1 MNKKNKTKIKR
12 SRAHTAFLV
21 FAYILI
27 TFLAL
32 ICLYPFWYVVCASFS
47 DALTL
52 NAHQGLLFAPL
63 KPTLAAYKA
72 VLEQELLL
80 SGYMNT
86 LFYLATK
93 LPLSVIVTAMGA
105 YFFTRPNVY
114 FRNFLFKYCLITM
127 YISGGMIAF
136 YLNFRD
142 LGMLNTR
149 WGMIVNGLVS
159 CYNMIILR
167 SSFMSIPESLS
178 DAARIDG
185 AGHLRTF
192 WSVYLPLGKAS
203 IAVIA
208 LYYGVAIWDAWFWHQ
223 IINSKD
229 KWPLQAVLRVLLLQ
243 DSSMSDPSQSATFLE
258 TARYAVIVVSIIPI
272 ILVYPWI
279 QKHFTKV
286 TLAGA
291 VKG

>member
-1 MNKKNKTKIKR
+1 MKKKTTTKIKR
-12 SRAHTAFLV
+12 SKAEIAFQI

-32 ICLYPFWYVVCASFS
+32 ICLYPFWYSVCASFS

-52 NAHQGLLFAPL
+52 NAHIGLLFKPL
-63 KPTLAAYKA
+63 NPTLAAYKA
-72 VLEQELLL
+72 VFKQELLL

-86 LFYLATK
+86 FFYLATK
-93 LPLSVIVTAMGA
+93 LPLSVVITAMGA

-114 FRNFLFKYCLITM
+114 FKNFLFKYCLLTM

-142 LGMLNTR
+142 LGLLNSR
-149 WGMIVNGLVS
+149 WAMIINGVVS

-185 AGHLRTF
+185 AGHLLTF
-192 WSVYLPLGKAS
+192 WKVYLPLGKAS

-243 DSSMSDPSQSATFLE
+243 DTSMSDPSQSSTFLE
-258 TARYAVIVVSIIPI
+258 TARYAVIVVSVIPI